1 MTIREPKERPDM
13 TRANIRFY
21 EQGGLLPPARTS
33 NGYRDYSE
41 EDGGMG
47 Q

>member
-1 MTIREPKERPDM
+1 MTIREPKKRPGM

-21 EQGGLLPPARTS
+21 EQEGLLTPARTS
-33 NGYRDYSE
+33 NGYRDYIE
-41 EDGGMG
+41 EEISLG